1 MKRDVEAFKALLWR
15 WFEAE
20 NYRCEW
26 GKMDSE
32 FQAHGAKETE
42 SAASQALTAVLEAF
56 EAEPDDAS
64 LKAAFRQ
71 SLETG
76 NLHPDLDNPTGRNVV
91 NFLPPQ
97 NSRDSDFP

>member
-1 MKRDVEAFKALLWR
+1 MTMKRDVGAFKALLWR

-42 SAASQALTAVLEAF
+42 AAASQALAAVFEAF
-56 EAEPDDAS
+56 EADAEPTNQGMPDHGRS
-64 LKAAFRQ
+64 LTAEIKAC
-71 SLETG
+71 G
-76 NLHPDLDNPTGRNVV
+76 I
-91 NFLPPQ
+91 LPPQ